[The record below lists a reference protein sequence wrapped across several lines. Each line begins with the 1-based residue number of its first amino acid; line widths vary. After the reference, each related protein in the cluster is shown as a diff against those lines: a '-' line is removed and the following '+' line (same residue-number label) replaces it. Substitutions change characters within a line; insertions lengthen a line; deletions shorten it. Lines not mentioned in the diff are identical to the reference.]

1 MDNAFTRSLDRFLG
15 RGDAS
20 IAIPPM
26 DGALKP
32 NSAIDEA
39 EHLFS
44 RNRPDNLIVTSDGL
58 LFSSDRELLRADP
71 DGLSVTPVAQCEG
84 DILATASAAD
94 GTIAIFDQ
102 ARGLSL
108 LNAQTGSKTHLDL
121 PRLPRASVTA
131 AAFRD
136 PQRLIVC
143 VGSARNTAAN
153 WQRDLLESEAAGSV
167 WSIDIRS
174 GGMTPIAENLRYPA
188 GCLVLADGRS
198 ALISE
203 SWTNRLLRFD
213 LDSAKKPTPVLTALP
228 GYPSRLAPRAAGG
241 AWLCLFAPRNQLVE
255 FVRRE
260 PGYRRAMMAEVPKE
274 FWIAP
279 ALASGKSFSEPMQGG
294 ALKQMGI
301 LKPWAPTRSY
311 GLVVVLNDD
320 YTPVDSFHS
329 RTGGKRHGL
338 TSVAE
343 LGSKLIV
350 ASKGG
355 DEILAIELS
364 GHGNAS

>member
-1 MDNAFTRSLDRFLG
+1 MNNVFTRSFDRFLG

-26 DGALKP
+26 DGAFKP
-32 NSAIDEA
+32 NGAIDA
-39 EHLFS
+39 AQHLLS
-44 RNRPDNLIVTSDGL
+44 RTRPDNLIVAADGIF
-58 LFSSDRELLRADP
+58 FSSDRELLRADP
-71 DGLSVTPVAQCEG
+71 NGKSITSIAECEG
-84 DILATASAAD
+84 EILATALGTD

-108 LNAQTGSKTHLDL
+108 RNASTGAKRYLDL

-136 PQRLIVC
+136 IQRLIVC
-143 VGSARNTAAN
+143 VGSTKNTAAS

-167 WSIDIRS
+167 LSVDIRS
-174 GGMTPIAENLRYPA
+174 GDMRPIAEKLRYPA
-188 GCLVLADGRS
+188 GCLVLADGRR
-198 ALISE
+198 ALVSE
-203 SWTNRLLRFD
+203 SWANRLLLVD
-213 LDSAKKPTPVLTALP
+213 LDRAKKPTPVLTALP
-228 GYPSRLAPRAAGG
+228 GYPSRLAARAKGG

-279 ALASGKSFSEPMQGG
+279 ALSSGKSFSEPMQGG

-311 GLVVVLNDD
+311 GLVAALNDD
-320 YTPVDSFHS
+320 HTPIDSFHS
-329 RTGGKRHGL
+329 RTGGQRHGL

-350 ASKGG
+350 TSKGG
-355 DEILAIELS
+355 NEILAIELS
-364 GHGNAS
+364 SHGNGS

>member
-1 MDNAFTRSLDRFLG
+1 MDNVFTRSLDRFLG

-32 NSAIDEA
+32 NGAIDEA
-39 EHLFS
+39 THILS
-44 RNRPDNLIVTSDGL
+44 RNRPDNLIVTPNGIV
-58 LFSSDRELLRADP
+58 FSSDRELLRAAP
-71 DGLSVTPVAQCEG
+71 NGSNVASIAACEG
-84 DILATASAAD
+84 EILATAAAPD

-108 LNAQTGSKTHLDL
+108 LDTQTGSKTYLDV

-136 PQRLIVC
+136 PKRLIVC
-143 VGSARNTAAN
+143 VGSSKNTAAN

-167 WSIDIRS
+167 WSIDVGS
-174 GGMTPIAENLRYPA
+174 GTMVPLAEKLRYPA

-198 ALISE
+198 ALVSE

-213 LDSAKKPTPVLTALP
+213 LDGAKKPVPVLTALP
-228 GYPSRLAPRAAGG
+228 GYPSRLAARAAGG

-279 ALASGKSFSEPMQGG
+279 SLASGKSFSEPMQGG

-311 GLVVVLNDD
+311 GLIVALNDD
-320 YTPVDSFHS
+320 HTPVESFHS

-343 LGSKLIV
+343 LESKLIV

-364 GHGNAS
+364 GHGNGR

>member
-1 MDNAFTRSLDRFLG
+1 VDNVFTRSLDRFLG

-32 NSAIDEA
+32 NGAIDEA
-39 EHLFS
+39 EHLLS
-44 RNRPDNLIVTSDGL
+44 RNRPDNLIVTSNGI
-58 LFSSDRELLRADP
+58 LFSSDRELLRAGP
-71 DGLSVTPVAQCEG
+71 DFSVTSIAQCEG
-84 DILATASAAD
+84 EILATASAAD
-94 GTIAIFDQ
+94 GTVAIFDQ

-108 LNAQTGSKTHLDL
+108 LNAQTCSKTYLDL

-136 PQRLIVC
+136 PKRLIVC
-143 VGSARNTAAN
+143 VGSSKNTAAN

-167 WSIDIRS
+167 WSIDVRS
-174 GGMTPIAENLRYPA
+174 GDMTPLAEKLRYPA

-198 ALISE
+198 ALVSE

-213 LDSAKKPTPVLTALP
+213 LDGAKKPVPVLTALP
-228 GYPSRLAPRAAGG
+228 GYPSRLAARAAGG

-279 ALASGKSFSEPMQGG
+279 SLASGKSFSEPMQGG

-311 GLVVVLNDD
+311 GLIVALNDD
-320 YTPVDSFHS
+320 HTPVESFHS

-343 LGSKLIV
+343 WGSRLIV

-355 DEILAIELS
+355 DELLAIELS
-364 GHGNAS
+364 ERGNGS